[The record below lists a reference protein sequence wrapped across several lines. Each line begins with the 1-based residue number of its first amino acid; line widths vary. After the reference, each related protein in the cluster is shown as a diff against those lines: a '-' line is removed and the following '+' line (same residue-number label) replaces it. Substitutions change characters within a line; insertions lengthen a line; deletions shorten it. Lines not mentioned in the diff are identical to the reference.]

1 MDVLEELL
9 RIDDIYL
16 LCSDGLTGM
25 VTDQEIASVRSSGDE
40 IEIANIRLEFSLSP
54 KA

>member
-1 MDVLEELL
+1 VDVLEELL

-25 VTDQEIASVRSSGDE
+25 VTDQEIANVLSRGDE
-40 IEIANIRLEFSLSP
+40 IGITNIR
-54 KA
+54 